1 MEKNHEL
8 RCMAFVFHLLSIVLY
23 AAAGIA
29 VGVLLPAWFP
39 DIDPGLSHAFGGLAA
54 LTLALIHT
62 STVAAVSRR
71 LLGRRLAEVEEQIAA
86 IADGF
91 NESQHENQRIRDAV
105 KRTAGTVVKSEDKR
119 VDQMMAEMRVLQS
132 LVERLTADAEQ
143 QVQSA
148 TAPEPFETVAEAP
161 MDLTDRVITV
171 APPEPANEDRGVVE
185 IAPEEVQIA
194 GQPAPAGQVQQNAV
208 PSARREL
215 PPVAEG
221 LTEPQIMSIVKE
233 GLKRDRVDL
242 VLQPIVALPQRKH
255 QYYEC
260 FSRIH
265 DGAGR
270 IVMPDQYLSIA
281 RRSGLIAPI
290 DNMLLFRCV
299 QLVRR
304 VQKSQNDYGFF
315 CNISS
320 HSLKDTPFF
329 KDFITFMSDNTDLA
343 PNLIFELAQSDVATM
358 TDEIAQNL
366 HRLAELGFD
375 FSMDQVQDLQ
385 MDYAEL
391 ARHRFRFIKVMAGD
405 LVKRIG
411 ARPPELDLAA
421 LKSTMNSLGID
432 LIAEKIEDEASLLEL
447 LEYKIELGQGYLFG
461 EPRLSRA
468 A

>member
-1 MEKNHEL
+1 
-8 RCMAFVFHLLSIVLY
+8 VLY
-23 AAAGIA
+23 AAVGIA

-39 DIDPGLSHAFGGLAA
+39 DIDPGLSYAFGGLAA

-62 STVAAVSRR
+62 LMVASVSRR
-71 LLGRRLAEVEEQIAA
+71 LLAGRLADVEEQIAA
-86 IADGF
+86 IADGVT
-91 NESQHENQRIRDAV
+91 ESQHETKRIRDAV
-105 KRTAGTVVKSEDKR
+105 SRSAGTVVKSEDKR
-119 VDQMMAEMRVLQS
+119 VDQVMAEMRVLQS

-143 QVQSA
+143 QAAES
-148 TAPEPFETVAEAP
+148 PEPVEAVAEAP
-161 MDLTDRVITV
+161 MDLTERVITV
-171 APPEPANEDRGVVE
+171 APPEPANEDQGAVE
-185 IAPEEVQIA
+185 ITPEEVRIA
-194 GQPAPAGQVQQNAV
+194 EPPAPAGPPPQNAV

-221 LTEPQIMSIVKE
+221 LSEPQIMAIVKE
-233 GLKRDRVDL
+233 GLKCDRVDL
-242 VLQPIVALPQRKH
+242 VLQPIVSLPQRKH

-270 IVMPDQYLSIA
+270 IVTPDQYLSVA

-304 VQKSQNDYGFF
+304 VQRSQNDYGFF

-391 ARHRFRFIKVMAGD
+391 ARHRFRFVKVMASD
-405 LVKRIG
+405 LVERIG
-411 ARPPELDLAA
+411 ARPPDLDLAA
-421 LKSTMNSLGID
+421 LKSTMSSLGID

-447 LEYKIELGQGYLFG
+447 LEYKVELGQGYLFG